1 MRKVKNFENGYV
13 LISVLVIM
21 IVMLVITFFLADALF
36 SEVSIARNQ
45 KATTLSFN
53 LAEAGVSE
61 AIWRIQNDSGAKNT
75 FLNSVDGQTIIP
87 EKSLFANGSYSVIIQ
102 NTALGT
108 ATISSTGIYS
118 FGLRSAQRKIVQ
130 NVAQATYPP
139 PFPYD
144 SAIFSSPA
152 GGTSTGDLEF
162 STARLQIFGGSLLS
176 GRDLLIT
183 QNSDISVEKT
193 IQYTRNLKIKDSNVK
208 CSCSINGDGAPKCSE
223 APDCSITVNSSSP
236 QMPEIDFEAYKAVA
250 KVQNQYFNNAA
261 DFLNLI
267 PTNGQPT
274 VFNGVVYVDDS
285 FDIDNNRNLVM
296 NGVLVSYGTINIGNN
311 NTDGTLLLQ
320 NPGNKVSGVLVNKK
334 LEINSRGKFS
344 GSGLV
349 WTGLA
354 IDFNSSEN
362 AVDLIGGIL
371 GRRTYINNR
380 TVTIYFDSETINN
393 TLANPTASPV
403 IEINH
408 WEEEY

>member
-193 IQYTRNLKIKDSNVK
+193 IQYTRSLIFKLSPPMLYELGLESAVEWLTEQIYEQHGIK
-208 CSCSINGDGAPKCSE
+208 CSFQDDEQPKPLS
-223 APDCSITVNSSSP
+223 D
-236 QMPEIDFEAYKAVA
+236 EIRVLLFQVVRELL
-250 KVQNQYFNNAA
+250 FN
-261 DFLNLI
+261 
-267 PTNGQPT
+267 
-274 VFNGVVYVDDS
+274 VVKHAQARV
-285 FDIDNNRNLVM
+285 V
-296 NGVLVSYGTINIGNN
+296 G
-311 NTDGTLLLQ
+311 
-320 NPGNKVSGVLVNKK
+320 
-334 LEINSRGKFS
+334 
-344 GSGLV
+344 
-349 WTGLA
+349 
-354 IDFNSSEN
+354 
-362 AVDLIGGIL
+362 
-371 GRRTYINNR
+371 
-380 TVTIYFDSETINN
+380 YFD
-393 TLANPTASPV
+393 
-403 IEINH
+403 
-408 WEEEY
+408 